1 MKITILKPSKGKVT
15 TNWMKPEE
23 VVDLIRSDRYSK
35 EIGEFREV
43 YSMIKEEKVEMPR
56 VNNSLPALC
65 FGAEL
70 ERTEGNDFTRHN
82 GYRPVGRTHNGI
94 RG

>member
-23 VVDLIRSDRYSK
+23 VVSLIRSDRYSR

-43 YSMIKEEKVEMPR
+43 YSMI
-56 VNNSLPALC
+56 
-65 FGAEL
+65 
-70 ERTEGNDFTRHN
+70 
-82 GYRPVGRTHNGI
+82 
-94 RG
+94 